1 MPGPMGGPM
10 GGPMRRGPHNHNNEK
25 ANIKSFG
32 KILKYMK
39 NDYPGLVIS
48 ILFAIGTSI
57 CTIIGPDKIK
67 VLTNEITGSL
77 ITGIDV
83 GRVAKIS
90 IGLIL
95 LYATGSILGYA
106 QQYIMATI
114 TQKTAKNLRS
124 DINAKLDRLPLAFFD
139 KNTKGDV
146 LSIVTNDVDTI
157 SQSLSSSIANL
168 FSSVVLFGGIIFIMF
183 RSNWVLALTTI
194 VSSLIGFVLI
204 PLVMKKSQKYFT
216 DRQIELGKM
225 NGQIEEIYTNHII
238 VNSFNAVNDERALF
252 EETNNKLRVSNWKSQ
267 FLSGLMMPIMQFIGN
282 LSYALIFIVGAAL
295 YLNGYTVVTLG
306 TLTSFIIYARLFTN
320 PLTTIAQSMTNIQQ
334 ASAAADR
341 VFGLLNETEM
351 PNENH
356 LTAKLEKVSGNVD
369 FVDVRFGYSKEKEI
383 IHGFNSRIR
392 KGQKVAIV
400 GPTGA
405 GKTTIVNLLMKF
417 YDVNSGDIIIDGVS
431 IHDMKREDVHD
442 LFDMILQDTWLFKG
456 TLRENLVFNK
466 ENVSDQELDKV
477 CKAIGLEH
485 FVNSLPDGYDTILDE
500 SATLSEGQKQQ
511 ITIARAMIKDSPLL
525 ILDEATSSVDTR
537 TELIIQKAMDEM
549 TSGRTSFVIAHRL
562 STIKNADIILVLK
575 DGDIIEQ
582 GNHEEL
588 LLKNG
593 FYAELYNSQ
602 FQAV

>member
-1 MPGPMGGPM
+1 MPGPMGGHM
-10 GGPMRRGPHNHNNEK
+10 GGPMRRGPQDNNNEK
-25 ANIKSFG
+25 GNIKSFG
-32 KILKYMK
+32 KIIKYMK
-39 NDYPGLVIS
+39 NYYPWLVLS
-48 ILFAIGTSI
+48 ILFAIGTAI

-67 VLTNEITGSL
+67 ELTNEITSSM
-77 ITGIDV
+77 ITGIDMDS
-83 GRVAKIS
+83 VAKIAM
-90 IGLIL
+90 GLIL
-95 LYATGSILGYA
+95 LYVTGSVLGYV
-106 QQYIMATI
+106 QQFIMATI

-139 KNTKGDV
+139 KNTKGDI
-146 LSIVTNDVDTI
+146 LSIVTNDVDAI

-168 FSSVVLFGGIIFIMF
+168 FSSIVLFVGIIYMMF
-183 RSNWVLALTTI
+183 STNWVLALTTI
-194 VSSLIGFVLI
+194 ASSLLGFVSI
-204 PLVMKKSQKYFT
+204 PLIMKKSQKYFT
-216 DRQIELGKM
+216 DKQIALGKM
-225 NGQIEEIYTNHII
+225 NGQIEEVYTNHNI
-238 VNSFNAVNDERALF
+238 VKSFNAIDDEKSIF
-252 EETNNKLRVSNWKSQ
+252 KETNEKLRVSNWKSQ
-267 FLSGLMMPIMQFIGN
+267 FLSGLMMPIMQFTGN

-295 YLNGYTVVTLG
+295 YLKGFTVVTLG
-306 TLTSFIIYARLFTN
+306 TLASFIIYARLFTS

-351 PNENH
+351 PDETH
-356 LTAKLEKVSGNVD
+356 LTAKLENVSGNVD
-369 FVDVRFGYSKEKEI
+369 FADVRFGYSKDKEI
-383 IHGFNSRIR
+383 IHGFSASIR

-417 YDVNSGDIIIDGVS
+417 YDVNSGDIIIDGIS
-431 IHDMKREDVHD
+431 IHDMKRVDVHN

-485 FVNSLPDGYDTILDE
+485 FVNSLPNSYDTILDE

-549 TSGRTSFVIAHRL
+549 TAGRTSFVIAHRL

-582 GNHEEL
+582 GNHKEL
-588 LLKNG
+588 LKKNG

-602 FQAV
+602 FQTV

>member
-1 MPGPMGGPM
+1 MPGPMGHM
-10 GGPMRRGPHNHNNEK
+10 GRPTNGGKKEK
-25 ANIKSFG
+25 GNIKSFG

-39 NDYPGLVIS
+39 DYYLGLIIS
-48 ILFAIGTSI
+48 IIFAIGTAI

-67 VLTNEITGSL
+67 ELTNEITSSMM
-77 ITGIDV
+77 TGIDV
-83 GRVAKIS
+83 DRVAKIA
-90 IGLIL
+90 IGLLL

-114 TQKTAKNLRS
+114 TQKTARNLRR
-124 DINAKLDRLPLAFFD
+124 DINGKLDRLPLAFFD
-139 KNTKGDV
+139 RNTKGDI

-168 FSSVVLFGGIIFIMF
+168 FSSIVLFVGIMYMMF
-183 RSNWVLALTTI
+183 YTNWVLALTTI
-194 VSSLIGFVLI
+194 ISSLLGFLLMPLI
-204 PLVMKKSQKYFT
+204 MGKSQKHFA

-225 NGQIEEIYTNHII
+225 NGHIEEIFTNLNI
-238 VNSFNAVNDERALF
+238 VKSFNATGSERAVF
-252 EETNNKLRVSNWKSQ
+252 EETNEKLRVSNWKSQ
-267 FLSGLMMPIMQFIGN
+267 FLSGLMMPVMQLVGN

-295 YLNGYTVVTLG
+295 YLKGYTVVTLG
-306 TLTSFIIYARLFTN
+306 TLTSFIIYARLFST

-341 VFGLLNETEM
+341 VFGLIGETEM
-351 PNENH
+351 TDESN
-356 LTAKLEKVSGNVD
+356 LSAKLANVTGNINFENVK
-369 FVDVRFGYSKEKEI
+369 FGYFKDKEI
-383 IHGFNSRIR
+383 IHGFNANIR

-431 IHDMKREDVHD
+431 IHDMKREDIHD

-466 ENVSDQELDKV
+466 KNVSDKELDKI

-485 FVNSLPDGYDTILDE
+485 FVKSLPNGYDTVLDE

-537 TELIIQKAMDEM
+537 TELIIQKAMDEL
-549 TSGRTSFVIAHRL
+549 TEGRTSFVIAHRL
-562 STIKNADIILVLK
+562 STIKNADVILVLK

-582 GNHEEL
+582 GNHQEL
-588 LLKNG
+588 LQKNG

>member
-1 MPGPMGGPM
+1 MPGPMRGTM
-10 GGPMRRGPHNHNNEK
+10 GRPTHDNNKEK
-25 ANIKSFG
+25 GNIKSFG
-32 KILKYMK
+32 YILKYMR
-39 NDYPGLVIS
+39 NYYPGLVVS
-48 ILFAIGTSI
+48 ILFAIGAAI

-67 VLTNEITGSL
+67 DLTNEITGSM

-83 GRVAKIS
+83 GKVASIS
-90 IGLIL
+90 IGLII

-124 DINAKLDRLPLAFFD
+124 DINSKLDRLPLAFFD
-139 KNTKGDV
+139 RNTKGDI

-168 FSSVVLFGGIIFIMF
+168 FSSVVLFVGIVYMMF
-183 RSNWVLALTTI
+183 RTNWVLALTTI
-194 VSSLIGFVLI
+194 VSSLLGFLLMPLI
-204 PLVMKKSQKYFT
+204 MGKSQKYFA

-225 NGQIEEIYTNHII
+225 NGQIEEIYTNHNI
-238 VNSFNAVNDERALF
+238 VKSFNAIHDELEVF
-252 EETNNKLRVSNWKSQ
+252 KETNERLRVSNWKSQ
-267 FLSGLMMPIMQFIGN
+267 FLSGLMMPIMQLVGN
-282 LSYALIFIVGAAL
+282 LSYAMIFIVGAAL
-295 YLNGYTVVTLG
+295 YLEGYTVVTLG
-306 TLTSFIIYARLFTN
+306 TLTSFIIYARLFTS

-351 PNENH
+351 TDESH
-356 LTAKLEKVSGNVD
+356 LTAKPETVSGNVD
-369 FVDVRFGYSKEKEI
+369 FVNVRFGYFRDKEI
-383 IHGFNSRIR
+383 IHGFNASIC

-417 YDVNSGDIIIDGVS
+417 YEINSGNIIIDGIS
-431 IHDMKREDVHD
+431 IHDMKRENIHD

-466 ENVSDQELDKV
+466 ENVSEQELDKV

-485 FVNSLPDGYDTILDE
+485 FVNSLPNGYDTLLDE

-511 ITIARAMIKDSPLL
+511 ITIARAMIKNAPLL

-549 TSGRTSFVIAHRL
+549 TAGRTSFVIAHRL

-582 GNHEEL
+582 GTHEEL
-588 LLKNG
+588 LRKNG
-593 FYAELYNSQ
+593 FYAELYYSQ
-602 FQAV
+602 FQPV